1 MHRLKQGLLVCEIYV
16 ILLEHHKKRAG
27 KKRKKHTSGPKM
39 KVMFTRQKC

>member
-27 KKRKKHTSGPKM
+27 KKKKKTHIRPKNEGD
-39 KVMFTRQKC
+39 VY